1 MEQQPMAGED
11 ALVIMLVAGDSMDE
25 KSGKLFSGV
34 VPVRL
39 RAPKRRAYLAD
50 AELIS
55 QSKSLFFVHMTN
67 SMLQFGYVVRSLLIL

>member
-1 MEQQPMAGED
+1 MAGED

-55 QSKSLFFVHMTN
+55 QSKSYFLST
-67 SMLQFGYVVRSLLIL
+67 